1 MCRIMQTSSEILATL
16 EHVNLSLGSREILRD
31 ISLEIYKGK
40 VLTIIGPNG
49 AGKSTLLRVL
59 LGLQAVDSGKVTRVP
74 SLRIGYV
81 PQKISINPLMPL
93 SVRCFVAL
101 AGGKGVDDTLAEVG
115 ILHLEGQAIQS
126 VSGGEFQRVL
136 LARALMRH
144 PQLLVLDEPAQGVDM
159 MGQGALYE
167 KIAQLKDERGFGVLM
182 VSHDLHVV
190 MQKTDQV
197 LCLNQHICCSG
208 LPEDVS
214 KHPAYQRLFGNFPD
228 AGLAIYTHHHDHQHD
243 LHGNVVPKCGSHS
256 CDDREKCSNG

>member
-1 MCRIMQTSSEILATL
+1 MRRIMQTSSEILATL
-16 EHVNLSLGSREILRD
+16 KHVNLSLGSREILRD
-31 ISLEIYKGK
+31 ISLEIHAGK

-59 LGLQAVDSGKVTRVP
+59 LGLQSVDSGTVTRAK

-81 PQKISINPLMPL
+81 PQKIMINPLMPL

-101 AGGKGVDDTLAEVG
+101 AGDKGVDEIIDEVG
-115 ILHLEGQAIQS
+115 VSHIADQPIQS
-126 VSGGEFQRVL
+126 ISGGEFQRVL
-136 LARALMRH
+136 LARALIRN
-144 PQLLVLDEPAQGVDM
+144 PRLLVLDEPAQGVDM

-167 KIAQLKDERGFGVLM
+167 KIAELKDKRGFGVLM

-228 AGLAIYTHHHDHQHD
+228 AGLAIYTHHHDHEHD
-243 LHGNVVPKCGSHS
+243 LHGNVVRDCTTRGCNDKEKCGH
-256 CDDREKCSNG
+256 G

>member
-1 MCRIMQTSSEILATL
+1 MRCTMQTSGKKLATL
-16 EHVNLSLGSREILRD
+16 KHVNLSLGSREILRD
-31 ISLEIYKGK
+31 VSLEVEAGK

-49 AGKSTLLRVL
+49 AGKSTLLRIL
-59 LGLQAVDSGKVTRVP
+59 LGLQKPDSGEVSLLP
-74 SLRIGYV
+74 SLRVGYV
-81 PQKISINPLMPL
+81 PQKITINPLMPL
-93 SVRCFVAL
+93 TVHRFISL
-101 AGGKGVDDTLAEVG
+101 AGKGDVDEALAEVG
-115 ILHLEGQAIQS
+115 MSHIADQAIQS
-126 VSGGEFQRVL
+126 ISGGEFQRVL
-136 LARALMRH
+136 LARAIIRQ

-167 KIAQLKDERGFGVLM
+167 KIAHLKDNYGFGVIM

-214 KHPAYQRLFGNFPD
+214 KHPAYKRLFGNFPD

-243 LHGNVVPKCGSHS
+243 LHGNVIKPCATHG
-256 CDDREKCSNG
+256 CDDPKRCQHG

>member
-1 MCRIMQTSSEILATL
+1 MRRIMQTSSEILATL

-31 ISLEIYKGK
+31 ISLEVQAGK

-59 LGLQAVDSGKVTRVP
+59 LGLQTVDSGAVTRAK

-81 PQKISINPLMPL
+81 PQKITINPLMPL
-93 SVRCFVAL
+93 NVRCFVTL
-101 AGGKGVDDTLAEVG
+101 AGDKRVDETLEEVG
-115 ILHLEGQAIQS
+115 VLHIADQAIQS
-126 VSGGEFQRVL
+126 ISGGEFQRVL
-136 LARALMRH
+136 LARALLRE

-214 KHPAYQRLFGNFPD
+214 KHPAYQQLFGSFPD
-228 AGLAIYTHHHDHQHD
+228 TGLAVYTHHHDHEHNLQGD
-243 LHGNVVPKCGSHS
+243 VVSVCTTRGCSDKEKCGH
-256 CDDREKCSNG
+256 G